1 MGRRKQSVLARTDNL
16 KKSKDE
22 NPAKRQKHNHPLP
35 RPGKENA
42 NVSFVLGNQIFE
54 RKIHTEAMVDCTNAS

>member
-1 MGRRKQSVLARTDNL
+1 VLSSIDNL

-22 NPAKRQKHNHPLP
+22 NPMKRQKHDPPQP

-42 NVSFVLGNQIFE
+42 NVSFVTG
-54 RKIHTEAMVDCTNAS
+54 S